1 MVLALLRAFC
11 ARFPVFLPPQKPTL
25 LNSDSI
31 WKQLRKSL
39 PVGCETSNSYLFY
52 FFIFLKSITQEGIR
66 RCLNLNLVALC
77 TFNGSHLHCS
87 VIQHVYFGQMRK
99 ASKTYWVSIAN
110 LEPRSPT
117 SNRIRMR
124 TGTRLGSSLVTF
136 FHFRLTDCHSSVQTD
151 RKRCL
156 LTMS

>member
-1 MVLALLRAFC
+1 M
-11 ARFPVFLPPQKPTL
+11 
-25 LNSDSI
+25 
-31 WKQLRKSL
+31 
-39 PVGCETSNSYLFY
+39 GCETSNSYLFY

-66 RCLNLNLVALC
+66 RCLNLNLIALC
-77 TFNGSHLHCS
+77 RFNGSHLHCS
-87 VIQHVYFGQMRK
+87 VFQHVYFGRFCSFARNCRAPTLDYSVTQMRK
-99 ASKTYWVSIAN
+99 ASKTYWVLIAN

-124 TGTRLGSSLVTF
+124 TGTRLGSSLATF
-136 FHFRLTDCHSSVQTD
+136 FHFRLTDCRSSVQTD